1 MSKPKIELNNSAI
14 RDLLRGEDVQNA
26 LSSRANL
33 IKSKLGEGYET
44 DIYVGKNRA
53 NASIRAESKEAK
65 RDNKKN
71 NTLLKAMNL

>member
-26 LSSRANL
+26 LSSRANS

>member
-1 MSKPKIELNNSAI
+1 M
-14 RDLLRGEDVQNA
+14 QNA
-26 LSSRANL
+26 LSSRANS

>member
-1 MSKPKIELNNSAI
+1 MSKPKIELNHSAI
-14 RDLLRGEDVQNA
+14 RELLRGEDVQNA
-26 LSSRANL
+26 LSSRANS

-53 NASIRAESKEAK
+53 NASIKAESKEAK